1 MSTFTKG
8 ISVALA
14 ICAASSTVTIDF
26 KLANIKLGSSEAYLP
41 KLEKKSV
48 LGFCLGG
55 GGGGGFFD
63 FFFGTFCNPSRDLH
77 KILNLPA

>member
-48 LGFCLGG
+48 LRFCLGG
-55 GGGGGFFD
+55 GGGDFSI

-77 KILNLPA
+77 KILNFPA

>member
-41 KLEKKSV
+41 KLEKKICLRV
-48 LGFCLGG
+48 LSWRGG
-55 GGGGGFFD
+55 GGELFD
-63 FFFGTFCNPSRDLH
+63 FFFLAHFVTHQEIYIRF
-77 KILNLPA
+77 